1 MERILEVFK
10 NYFGIAFMLLIVSYL
25 APKETYRKYFQF
37 VISILLTIILFQ
49 PLEEWIFSGE
59 KAGKIIDF
67 RQLEEAFTFQ
77 EDRMKLEGDIFEC
90 FGLEE
95 ASEQE

>member
-49 PLEEWIFSGE
+49 PLEEWI
-59 KAGKIIDF
+59 
-67 RQLEEAFTFQ
+67 
-77 EDRMKLEGDIFEC
+77 
-90 FGLEE
+90 
-95 ASEQE
+95 

>member
-1 MERILEVFK
+1 MEQILEVFK

-49 PLEEWIFSGE
+49 PLEKWIFLGE
-59 KAGKIIDF
+59 KAGKGIDWS
-67 RQLEEAFTFQ
+67 QVEDAFAFP
-77 EDRMKLEGDIFEC
+77 EYCVKLEGDIFEH

-95 ASEQE
+95 SSEQK

>member
-59 KAGKIIDF
+59 KARKIIDF
-67 RQLEEAFTFQ
+67 HQLEEAFAFQ
-77 EDRMKLEGDIFEC
+77 EDYMKLEGDIFEC

>member
-59 KAGKIIDF
+59 MAGKIIDF
-67 RQLEEAFTFQ
+67 RQLEEAFAFQ